1 MIYLSHTCETEAV
14 RPSAP
19 GCTCWVIPP
28 SNSGGTFWIWTLNSG
43 VQQPHTGYYR
53 EMIYM
58 ENWLWKYHL
67 PLIFKSSSWVKIGPP
82 SIGSIKTHDEL
93 CSTPALQRDSKIT
106 PDKKI
111 ILNWGRGSV
120 EPLDASPEWGPRRGP
135 QLPNSLEQDLS
146 CLTCCW
152 HVAFNHLLPL
162 PDIGSPEARREMLH
176 LVHTE
181 SWSCGWSWPQH
192 RLTFH
197 GFMSPS
203 LPLLSDDD

>member
-1 MIYLSHTCETEAV
+1 MLGH
-14 RPSAP
+14 PSLQLRWYFLDLDFKLRSP
-19 GCTCWVIPP
+19 T
-28 SNSGGTFWIWTLNSG
+28 T
-43 VQQPHTGYYR
+43 PHR
-53 EMIYM
+53 
-58 ENWLWKYHL
+58 L
-67 PLIFKSSSWVKIGPP
+67 
-82 SIGSIKTHDEL
+82 
-93 CSTPALQRDSKIT
+93 LQRDDLYGELALKIPFAPHFQELQLGQNRSSQHRLNQNARWVVLHT
-106 PDKKI
+106 STAAWLQHYPRQKI

-146 CLTCCW
+146 CLTCWW